1 MKACGLVVEYNPFHH
16 GHQYHVDKARQET
29 NAQVIVAVMSGNFL
43 QRGEPAIIDKWQRAQ
58 AALQNGVDLVVELPS
73 AWAVQSADFFAAGA
87 IRVLQDLQCDSL
99 CFGTDAKQPFDYAK
113 FAQFEKENQRMID
126 DAFQR
131 IASQNATY
139 SQKMSAVLSELYPEY
154 HAEKDQPNHLLGM
167 AYAREVLHYEKPL
180 RLVPIQRVAASYHS
194 EQFDH
199 PTIASATA
207 IRQAIKQGAA
217 VADFVPE
224 ATQNFLSQA
233 TVDWE
238 AFWPYLQY
246 QIISAPLEKLAA
258 IYQMEEGLE
267 YRLKQY
273 VTAADSFADFIKLL
287 KTKRYTQTR
296 LQRLACYVL
305 FQVTKAE
312 MKEGQEHSFIRVL
325 GYTKQGQ
332 HYLKE
337 VKKELTLPLIAK
349 FGKQEA
355 QRYGLSLRI
364 DQIYQQGNAQITE
377 QNFRRIPLFIDK

>member
-29 NAQVIVAVMSGNFL
+29 NADVIVAVMSGNFL

-87 IRVLQDLQCDSL
+87 IRILQNLQCDSL

-131 IASQNATY
+131 IARQNATY
-139 SQKMSAVLSELYPEY
+139 SQKMSMVLSELYPEY

-167 AYAREVLHYEKPL
+167 AYAREVLCYEKPM
-180 RLVPIQRVAASYHS
+180 RLVPIQRIAASYHS
-194 EQFDH
+194 EQFKH

-207 IRQAIKQGAA
+207 IRQGLKQGEA
-217 VADFVPE
+217 VVDFVPE
-224 ATQNFLSQA
+224 ATQKFLSQT

-312 MKEGQEHSFIRVL
+312 MREAQAHPFIRVL

-332 HYLKE
+332 QYLKE

-349 FGKQEA
+349 FGKKEA

-364 DQIYQQGNAQITE
+364 DQIYQQGNAQISE